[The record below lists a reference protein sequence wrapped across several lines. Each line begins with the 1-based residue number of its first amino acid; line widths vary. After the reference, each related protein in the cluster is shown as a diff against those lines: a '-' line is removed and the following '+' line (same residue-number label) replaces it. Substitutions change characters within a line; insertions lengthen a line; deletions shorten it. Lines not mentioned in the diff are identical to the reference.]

1 MSRRTTAFR
10 PETASVSARISQPL
24 LPQACNHC
32 WHTNASARRHLHRTM
47 TDDTVRVGMVHAK
60 TREDPRLRSCVLLLH
75 YSYYTTLCTVYSLH
89 SVLFALCTLC
99 TLYSL
104 HCVLF
109 ALCTLCTVYSLHCVL
124 FALCTLCTVY
134 YLHCVLFALLCAL
147 CTVYYLHCVLF
158 ALCALRT
165 VYYLRYSLHCVL
177 FALLFA
183 LLFASHTTTDLE
195 KKRKRNRP
203 KLQRGGVTFG
213 RAFSC
218 NDSRSL
224 AKASDPPVSSR
235 ARAFVM
241 FSFCDTNPQWNG

>member
-75 YSYYTTLCTVYSLH
+75 YSLH

-104 HCVLF
+104 HSVLF

-124 FALCTLCTVY
+124 FALCTICTVYSLHCCVLFALCTLCTVY
-134 YLHCVLFALLCAL
+134 YS
-147 CTVYYLHCVLF
+147 HCVLF
-158 ALCALRT
+158 ALCALCT
-165 VYYLRYSLHCVL
+165 VYSLHCVL
-177 FALLFA
+177 FALCTICTTLCTT
-183 LLFASHTTTDLE
+183 LCISHNDRFGEKAQAQPTKATT
-195 KKRKRNRP
+195 
-203 KLQRGGVTFG
+203 GGVTFG

-224 AKASDPPVSSR
+224 AKANDPPVSSR
-235 ARAFVM
+235 A
-241 FSFCDTNPQWNG
+241 